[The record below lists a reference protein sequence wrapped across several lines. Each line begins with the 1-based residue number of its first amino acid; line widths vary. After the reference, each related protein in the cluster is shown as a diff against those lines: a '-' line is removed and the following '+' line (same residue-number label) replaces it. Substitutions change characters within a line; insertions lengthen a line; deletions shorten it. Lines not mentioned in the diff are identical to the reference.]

1 MMDMLT
7 KNRNKADI
15 VARILKAANGNWVI
29 KTKILYDAFLSYSQI
44 KEYIPLLIESDL
56 LQFRPDTQTYK
67 TTEKGLRFLKLYRSI
82 DQLVQ

>member
-1 MMDMLT
+1 MLT

-15 VARILKAANGNWVI
+15 VARILEAANGNEVI

-56 LQFRPDTQTYK
+56 LQFRPDNQTYK
-67 TTEKGLRFLKLYRSI
+67 TTEKGLRFLKLYHSI

>member
-7 KNRNKADI
+7 KNRNKADV
-15 VARILKAANGNWVI
+15 VARILEAVNGNEVI

-56 LQFRPDTQTYK
+56 LQFRPDNQTYK
-67 TTEKGLRFLKLYRSI
+67 ITEKGITFPETLP
-82 DQLVQ
+82 QH